1 MAIAVSTVHVTI
13 DDPEAALAFYRD
25 ALGLEVT
32 KDLDNDGMR
41 WITLTPSTQPGVR
54 IVLSQPHAGRS
65 ERGREMITSLLA
77 MGELRPMHLRTD
89 DLEATFQR
97 VASVPGAEVVQ
108 EPDDR
113 FWGVRDAG
121 VRDPAGNLLRL
132 EQA

>member
-1 MAIAVSTVHVTI
+1 MTVTVSTVHVCI
-13 DDPEAALAFYRD
+13 GDPQAALAFYRD
-25 ALGLEVT
+25 ALGLEVV

-41 WITLTPSTQPGVR
+41 WITLAPQEQPEVR

-65 ERGREMITSLLA
+65 ERGREMLEALLA
-77 MGELRPMHLRTD
+77 MGELSPLHLRTD
-89 DLEATFQR
+89 DLEATFEQVVR
-97 VASVPGAEVVQ
+97 VPGVEVLQ

-121 VRDPAGNLLRL
+121 VRDPAGNLLRI

>member
-1 MAIAVSTVHVTI
+1 MTVSVSTVHVVI
-13 DDPEAALAFYRD
+13 DDPDAALAFYRD
-25 ALGLEVT
+25 ALGLDVV

-41 WITLTPSTQPGVR
+41 WITLSPPAQPDVR

-65 ERGREMITSLLA
+65 ERGRQMVAELLA
-77 MGELRPMHLRTD
+77 MGELSPMHLRTG
-89 DLEATFQR
+89 DLAATFEA
-97 VASVPGAEVVQ
+97 VSAVPGVDVVQ

-121 VRDPAGNLLRL
+121 VRDPAGNMLRI

>member
-1 MAIAVSTVHVTI
+1 MAVTVSTVHVCV

-25 ALGLEVT
+25 ALGLEVV

-41 WITLTPSTQPGVR
+41 WITLTPPDQPGVR
-54 IVLSQPHAGRS
+54 VVLSQPHAGRS
-65 ERGREMITSLLA
+65 ERGREMMAALLA
-77 MGELRPMHLRTD
+77 MGELSPMHVRTD
-89 DLEATFQR
+89 DLDTVFERA
-97 VASVPGAEVVQ
+97 AGVPGVEVLQ

-121 VRDPAGNLLRL
+121 LRDPAGNMLRI